1 MRNLVWAVAIVAG
14 MGLAVP
20 AIGDD
25 PPVTDTQGAYEKAK
39 ATAGAEAAT
48 GGESTITV
56 EEVRT
61 GAGSMEPSDGD
72 TPEDRSEKA
81 FVDSI
86 WNSP

>member
-1 MRNLVWAVAIVAG
+1 MRNLVWAVAVVAG

-20 AIGDD
+20 ATADD
-25 PPVTDTQGAYEKAK
+25 PPVTDAQGASQQAK
-39 ATAGAEAAT
+39 TSAGAEAASDPQ
-48 GGESTITV
+48 STILV

-61 GAGSMEPSDGD
+61 GAGSMEPSDTD
-72 TPEDRSEKA
+72 TQEDRSEKA